1 MRLSSFL
8 PPTLVGLLVLGCA
21 GDPAEPSAR
30 PISANAD
37 IAFSDRTQ
45 LIETF
50 AYSFCADEFIPLTGT
65 SHEVFSFTQTPAG
78 VVKLR
83 LHLKIHAVAT
93 SPTTGD
99 PMVINGIET
108 FIFPDLDSFF
118 EGTDEFTYVL
128 VTKGGAPNEVFR
140 YKYHLT
146 INPNGEVTSSFEDF
160 TLKCQ

>member
-21 GDPAEPSAR
+21 GDPAGPSAR

-65 SHEVFSFTQTPAG
+65 SHEVFSFNETAAG
-78 VVKLR
+78 VVHVR
-83 LHLKIHAVAT
+83 LHFKIHAVGV
-93 SPTTGD
+93 SPTTGES
-99 PMVINGIET
+99 MVINLMDT
-108 FIFPDLDSFF
+108 LIFPDFDSFF
-118 EGTDEFTYVL
+118 EGTDESTWAL
-128 VTKGGAPNEVFR
+128 VTKGGAPNEVVR

-146 INPNGEVTSSFEDF
+146 INANGTVTSSFEDF
-160 TLKCQ
+160 TISC

>member
-21 GDPAEPSAR
+21 GDPAGPSAR

-65 SHEVFSFTQTPAG
+65 SHEVFSFNELQLAWSTCGFTSRFTRSASA
-78 VVKLR
+78 LR
-83 LHLKIHAVAT
+83 QV
-93 SPTTGD
+93 S
-99 PMVINGIET
+99 
-108 FIFPDLDSFF
+108 
-118 EGTDEFTYVL
+118 
-128 VTKGGAPNEVFR
+128 R
-140 YKYHLT
+140 W
-146 INPNGEVTSSFEDF
+146 
-160 TLKCQ
+160 